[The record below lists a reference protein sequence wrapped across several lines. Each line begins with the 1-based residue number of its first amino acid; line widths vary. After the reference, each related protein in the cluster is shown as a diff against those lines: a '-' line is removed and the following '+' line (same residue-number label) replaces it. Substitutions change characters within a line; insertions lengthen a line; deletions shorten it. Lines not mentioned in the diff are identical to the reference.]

1 VAALASI
8 HADLDP
14 MIPQHLGELITGE
27 LRALIGIG
35 MDASAATTTSSS
47 SACGGR

>member
-1 VAALASI
+1 
-8 HADLDP
+8 
-14 MIPQHLGELITGE
+14 